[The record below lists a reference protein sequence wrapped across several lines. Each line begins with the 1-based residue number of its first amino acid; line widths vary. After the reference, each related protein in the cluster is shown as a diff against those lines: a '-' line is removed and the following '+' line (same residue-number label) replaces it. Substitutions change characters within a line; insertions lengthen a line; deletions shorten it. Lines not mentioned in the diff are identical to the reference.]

1 MHHRLI
7 AHLGLLSLYLQ
18 TDLFEDIKKVN
29 PNVQLIGGAFKAAEL
44 DAKEAI
50 NQAVRMA
57 AVI

>member
-1 MHHRLI
+1 M
-7 AHLGLLSLYLQ
+7 SN
-18 TDLFEDIKKVN
+18 TDLFEDIKKIN
-29 PNVQLIGGAFKAAEL
+29 PNVQLIGGAYKAAEL